1 MSLFLVL
8 LSILSALC
16 GIIFI
21 IGYLIYC
28 RNVTVRAC
36 GFVLAL
42 ILTWYMA
49 NRYGRE
55 NAMSVMRSEYVR
67 EMKIFVSNLGELAK
81 RGETN
86 EIRMITSKFA
96 NAFKISLDERDRE
109 DFIRLVGDSYIL
121 IHGDPAKGGKIE
133 REVRNLEK

>member
-1 MSLFLVL
+1 
-8 LSILSALC
+8 
-16 GIIFI
+16 
-21 IGYLIYC
+21 
-28 RNVTVRAC
+28 
-36 GFVLAL
+36 
-42 ILTWYMA
+42 MA

-133 REVRNLEK
+133 REERNLEK